1 MSGQPNQPPRGWN
14 RGGPPS
20 PIHYRPP
27 SPWAPSP
34 PPIISGPRHPLNYPA
49 PPGSPMMNSS
59 AAGGGISPS
68 NRSTPM
74 MQSPMFGQSA
84 TQQRGTRGPQM
95 PCPRPRWPGP
105 SPNRQ
110 SPAPYNPV
118 PEQMYYNQQQQRVS
132 PSPATIGA
140 NGPKPY
146 QRQTYSPVPQSS
158 YSRAS
163 PVVVMNQGPPPE
175 YMYSAAPQ
183 YEYVGVPLEPP
194 QPKTYIIYDE
204 EEEQGPSTAEII
216 ANQSQDYVDER
227 LAEYQMT
234 IFQLQGK
241 FYLNFTVPISS
252 LRLKL

>member
-34 PPIISGPRHPLNYPA
+34 PPIISGPRHAMNSPVQ
-49 PPGSPMMNSS
+49 PGSPSMMAS
-59 AAGGGISPS
+59 GISPS
-68 NRSTPM
+68 NRSTPLM
-74 MQSPMFGQSA
+74 SPMFGQSA
-84 TQQRGTRGPQM
+84 GQRGTRGPQI

-105 SPNRQ
+105 QQQQQQQHQQYQPS
-110 SPAPYNPV
+110 SPAPYA
-118 PEQMYYNQQQQRVS
+118 QQSQPYPPPQHIIQQPRVS
-132 PSPATIGA
+132 PSPPTIGA
-140 NGPKPY
+140 NGPKPFY
-146 QRQTYSPVPQSS
+146 RQTYSPAPSGN

-163 PVVVMNQGPPPE
+163 PVVMNQGPPPE
-175 YMYSAAPQ
+175 YMYSAPPPQ
-183 YEYVGVPLEPP
+183 YEYIGVPLEPP

-204 EEEQGPSTAEII
+204 EEEHGPSTAEII

-241 FYLNFTVPISS
+241 FRAFF
-252 LRLKL
+252 